1 MKKTYRNLEMAGML
15 QELQPLLSRRDIV
28 GYAAARNARALSQSL
43 TEYTAFRTQLVEKY
57 GTPETDDTGHETGII
72 SLKMDSPNF
81 KAFLE
86 ELEPFNNMAHDVELM
101 MVKYQDVIGLLSG
114 EEILSIDWMLED

>member
-15 QELQPLLSRRDIV
+15 QELRPLLSRRDIV
-28 GYAAARNARALSQSL
+28 GYAAARNVRALSQSL

-57 GTPETDDTGHETGII
+57 GTPETDDTGHETGTI

-86 ELEPFNNMAHDVELM
+86 ELEPFNNVAHDVELM